1 MKKLFNSGF
10 PGSQTGDGQQIPV
23 YKDGISQEEVQK
35 RQIKA
40 QILGSLKK
48 KKFKIKIKNKKQ
60 KIIKNNKIIKNKK

>member
-48 KKFKIKIKNKKQ
+48 KNSK
-60 KIIKNNKIIKNKK
+60 